1 MWICSNIISFVA
13 DWMLESGRFT
23 HTVTRK
29 IINSVGQ
36 YGPAVCLVIASYTGC
51 NRYLTVA
58 VLTIGLGLNG
68 GIYSGLCGHRLN
80 RRSTG
85 YMLKVLFLISIR
97 RLQNKSSRPHTA
109 LRRHSDVVYQLLR
122 QLFRPPRTHRRR
134 QHHRGQ
140 GESGRVI
147 SRNK

>member
-68 GIYSGLCGHRLN
+68 GIYSGLW
-80 RRSTG
+80 T
-85 YMLKVLFLISIR
+85 
-97 RLQNKSSRPHTA
+97 QA
-109 LRRHSDVVYQLLR
+109 
-122 QLFRPPRTHRRR
+122 
-134 QHHRGQ
+134 
-140 GESGRVI
+140 
-147 SRNK
+147 